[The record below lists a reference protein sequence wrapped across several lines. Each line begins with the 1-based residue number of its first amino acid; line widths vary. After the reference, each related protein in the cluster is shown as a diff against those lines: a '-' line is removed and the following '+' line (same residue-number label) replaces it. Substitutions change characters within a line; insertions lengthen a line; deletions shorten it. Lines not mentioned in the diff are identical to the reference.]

1 MKIIFGNHNRF
12 SFLRTMR
19 MISVN
24 MWKHPAKIYWFNYS
38 LFISYYSII
47 RTQSIFV
54 LNPIFDGV
62 WCRCHT
68 LQLLKHNYSKMIH
81 PTHTIIPYIWS
92 HEYPLRLEPNFF
104 SKFLLYLSYITCDEV
119 NENSPSKIG
128 LNNLKKLSLT
138 KTLCGMVMSSLLIIF
153 PRNKQTWFYPDKRVS
168 ETYFVQEMLFMA

>member
-38 LFISYYSII
+38 LFISYYSNI

-68 LQLLKHNYSKMIH
+68 LQLFKHYYSKIMHPIH
-81 PTHTIIPYIWS
+81 PIILYIWS
-92 HEYPLRLEPNFF
+92 HGYPLQLRPKKCFKMSNVLELHNLWRSERKQPIKNRVKRFCFLTSTHQTLVFCWRLP
-104 SKFLLYLSYITCDEV
+104 
-119 NENSPSKIG
+119 
-128 LNNLKKLSLT
+128 
-138 KTLCGMVMSSLLIIF
+138 
-153 PRNKQTWFYPDKRVS
+153 
-168 ETYFVQEMLFMA
+168 

>member
-1 MKIIFGNHNRF
+1 MVMIGYDVTLWFLIWWISGLLDKNSLTWY
-12 SFLRTMR
+12 SF
-19 MISVN
+19 
-24 MWKHPAKIYWFNYS
+24 F
-38 LFISYYSII
+38 
-47 RTQSIFV
+47 
-54 LNPIFDGV
+54 NPILDGV

-68 LQLLKHNYSKMIH
+68 LQLLKPYYSKMIH

-104 SKFLLYLSYITCDEV
+104 SSKFQLYLSYITCDEV